1 MNEVIIR
8 SSPNCFLHI
17 FYAIFKNVCK
27 NGVCCKNYN
36 LFIHLHCF
44 VCTFYDHQHTTQEE
58 KCKTQTLGEAE
69 TGTKFL

>member
-1 MNEVIIR
+1 MQ
-8 SSPNCFLHI
+8 SLKM
-17 FYAIFKNVCK
+17 YAKMVYVVKITT
-27 NGVCCKNYN
+27 YSY
-36 LFIHLHCF
+36 ILHCF

>member
-1 MNEVIIR
+1 MQ
-8 SSPNCFLHI
+8 SLKM
-17 FYAIFKNVCK
+17 YAKMVYAVKMTTYSYI
-27 NGVCCKNYN
+27 
-36 LFIHLHCF
+36 LHCF